1 MIDKI
6 KEELNKVFYPGKTT
20 SVIKEGVI
28 GEIALNE
35 GGIATI
41 ELLLKEDNPNAV
53 QVLQKSIP
61 SVVSKIEGIKD
72 VNLIINLP
80 KKEEAPQLQNIRYIL
95 ATTSGK
101 GGVGKSTV
109 SANLAISLSKFG
121 YKVGLL
127 DADIY
132 GPNIPR
138 MMGIE
143 GIPVSLDPK
152 NKDKILPIVKYG
164 VKVISIGSM
173 IPKDAA
179 VIWRGPLINQVVKQ
193 FLNDVTWGELDFLIV
208 DLPPGTGDAQLTLV
222 QETKVSGGIIVTTP
236 QTVALDD
243 AAKAYDFFVK
253 LKVPVVGVIE
263 NMSYFVCPK
272 CGYKTEIFAHGGG
285 KSFSEKSKV
294 PFLGEIPI
302 DIQVREGGDEGSPV
316 TISIP
321 DSIVSKAFADA
332 SRSIIEILRS
342 EYSSN

>member
-6 KEELNKVFYPGKTT
+6 KEELGKVFYPGKTN
-20 SVIKEGVI
+20 SVVKEGVI
-28 GEIALNE
+28 GNITIDD
-35 GGIATI
+35 GVVSI
-41 ELLLKEDNPNAV
+41 ELLMKEDNANAIKI
-53 QVLQKSIP
+53 LQKSIP
-61 SVVSKIEGIKD
+61 NAVKKVEGVKD

-80 KKEEAPQLQNIRYIL
+80 KHDQEPPKLQHIRYIL

-109 SANLAISLSKFG
+109 SVNLAISLSKFG

-143 GIPVSLDPK
+143 GIPVALDPK

-164 VKVISIGSM
+164 VKIISIGSM

-179 VIWRGPLINQVVKQ
+179 VIWRGPLINQVIKQ

-208 DLPPGTGDAQLTLV
+208 DLPPGTGDAQLTLA

-272 CGYKTEIFAHGGG
+272 CGYKADIFSHGGG
-285 KSFSEKSKV
+285 KTFAQNVKI

-302 DIQVREGGDEGSPV
+302 DIQIREGGDEGSPV
-316 TISIP
+316 SVSNP
-321 DSIVSKAFADA
+321 DSIVAKAFADA
-332 SRSIIEILRS
+332 ARSIIETLK
-342 EYSSN
+342 NT